1 MGIQRWVASND
12 LIDFLRRKNTSKS
25 QKNSQVN
32 EKEEKNSSKAFVKRG
47 KIYEC
52 CLVSSAVAL
61 KLKCM
66 CWRWR
71 LTFSSR
77 KLFFKVTKNV
87 CKYRRNFEK
96 AKNAVKIHSRNKGL
110 TFWIF
115 YIRTKHKPFFFFA
128 FSYCLLSVC
137 PKSFFP
143 VTFSR
148 QSAKEEIK
156 TKWFLLQNPLGAIQ

>member
-1 MGIQRWVASND
+1 MNSMWCERPQASNMAWFKKYEWVSCIASND

-25 QKNSQVN
+25 QQNSLVN

-47 KIYEC
+47 KIFEC

-77 KLFFKVTKNV
+77 KLFLRLRKTFVSIVGTLRRRKTLLKYMLGTRARKRNV
-87 CKYRRNFEK
+87 QK
-96 AKNAVKIHSRNKGL
+96 L
-110 TFWIF
+110 
-115 YIRTKHKPFFFFA
+115 A
-128 FSYCLLSVC
+128 FSI
-137 PKSFFP
+137 F
-143 VTFSR
+143 
-148 QSAKEEIK
+148 
-156 TKWFLLQNPLGAIQ
+156 

>member
-47 KIYEC
+47 KIYEF

-66 CWRWR
+66 YV
-71 LTFSSR
+71 L
-77 KLFFKVTKNV
+77 
-87 CKYRRNFEK
+87 
-96 AKNAVKIHSRNKGL
+96 KGEIEDVYPAPRVRA
-110 TFWIF
+110 TP
-115 YIRTKHKPFFFFA
+115 KPKGRPA
-128 FSYCLLSVC
+128 R
-137 PKSFFP
+137 PM
-143 VTFSR
+143 R
-148 QSAKEEIK
+148 Q
-156 TKWFLLQNPLGAIQ
+156 